1 MTSSQ
6 GIREPFTVNDWRA
19 GRRPAKSWDCADA
32 IADGWTAVDIAAFMK
47 LVVSD
52 ELSYVAPV
60 KAETTVT
67 PAELELEHELPVPAP
82 MPKAKPAPLPAIS
95 RIGIDGVRAINTFNS
110 VTVGDEVELAKILA
124 IRLVHECEGQVV
136 SADGAFWAW
145 GPTDWRKIEEGDMRA
160 ACHGFSGIG
169 VSNKNTGLAIS
180 AGKIDG
186 ILRETATVLRHPQF
200 FDNPT
205 VALNAANTVITID
218 AKGSVGT
225 RNHDPDDR
233 FRFTIPAEF
242 NLDADMIP
250 ATGSMLHTLLEGA
263 FRDDPDAADKMW
275 LVAEILGA
283 AAFGL
288 ATRMPQPKA
297 FVLHGESANN
307 GKSTIASLISC
318 LLPAGSVSSIK
329 PAQFADDARIV
340 NLAGKAANVADEISG
355 AVAGEVFK
363 AAITGNTVEGRDL
376 YRSAM
381 TFVPRAIHVFTTNK
395 LPTFNGGLD
404 RGLQRRLLVLT
415 FNRPIPLDE
424 VIVDIVDRIKRDEMD
439 VLLGFAIAG
448 AIRLFRNKAY
458 TTPASSND
466 ALRSWLLLDPIHEW
480 FDANCQAAAEE
491 PNAGWPAMKA
501 LFRDFKAWAV
511 EQGHNERNLP
521 QSSTFS
527 QRMRTMP
534 GVTFVRRSAGP
545 IARGITCAFSGGI

>member
-1 MTSSQ
+1 MS
-6 GIREPFTVNDWRA
+6 PFTLEDWRSGA
-19 GRRPAKSWDCADA
+19 FPEKGWDVADA
-32 IADGWTAVDIAAFMK
+32 IADGWTLADIFTFMK
-47 LVVSD
+47 DMVSD
-52 ELSYVAPV
+52 DLPDDEPLPAAKALPPAPV
-60 KAETTVT
+60 KA
-67 PAELELEHELPVPAP
+67 PAP
-82 MPKAKPAPLPAIS
+82 VAASAPVTALAPAPAPVKKAPV
-95 RIGIDGVRAINTFNS
+95 RMGVDGVKSIAAFS
-110 VTVGDEVELAKILA
+110 PVQVGDDVELAKVLA
-124 IRLVHECEGQVV
+124 LRLVEACEGQVV
-136 SADGAFWAW
+136 FADGTFWAW
-145 GPTDWRKIEEGDMRA
+145 GPTEWRKIEDRLMRM

-169 VSNKNTGLAIS
+169 VGGKGTGLAIS
-180 AGKIDG
+180 ATKIDG
-186 ILRETATVLRHPQF
+186 IIRETGTVLGNSRF

-205 VALNAANTVITID
+205 VALNAANAVITID
-218 AKGSVGT
+218 PAGVVRT
-225 RNHDPDDR
+225 RPHDPDDR
-233 FRFTIPAEF
+233 FRFTIPADF
-242 NLDADMIP
+242 NLNTDMIP
-250 ATGSMLHTLLEGA
+250 PPGSMLHTLLEGA

-318 LLPAGSVSSIK
+318 LLPEGAVSAIK
-329 PAQFADDARIV
+329 PAQFADDARVV

-363 AAITGNTVEGRDL
+363 AAITGNTLEGRDL

-404 RGLQRRLLVLT
+404 RGLQRRLVVLV

-424 VIVDIVDRIKRDEMD
+424 VIVDIVDRIKRDELDM
-439 VLLGFAIAG
+439 LLGFAIAG

-458 TTPASSND
+458 TIPASSND

-480 FDANCQAAAEE
+480 FDAKCKPAHEE
-491 PNAGWPAMKA
+491 PLGGWPTLKA
-501 LFRDFKAWAV
+501 LFADFKAWAV
-511 EQGHNERNLP
+511 DQGHNERSLP
-521 QSSTFS
+521 HVSTFS

-534 GVTFVRRSAGP
+534 GVMFVRRSSGS
-545 IARGITCAFSGGI
+545 IAKGITCAFTGGF